1 MIFRER
7 ETRSSKQVRLSVD
20 RPDACPWLSST
31 AEVGVI
37 YIQRGKSEPRRFPR
51 PPSNRVGRGIRQELT
66 GARSRCSSQP
76 RDALSLLRAGLI
88 ITGSVRARAY
98 ERVRGSNRGRGGTP
112 DSASQPASQPASYSQ
127 LAKSGST
134 QMRCWNCLR
143 PRTRATTNSLTAEN
157 QLK

>member
-76 RDALSLLRAGLI
+76 RDAPSAAACGAHHHRLSTRAC
-88 ITGSVRARAY
+88 VRASPGQQQG
-98 ERVRGSNRGRGGTP
+98 ERRNTGLG
-112 DSASQPASQPASYSQ
+112 QPASQPASQLQPASQ
-127 LAKSGST
+127 EWQHTNEMLELSPST
-134 QMRCWNCLR
+134 NQGHD
-143 PRTRATTNSLTAEN
+143 NSLTAEN
-157 QLK
+157 QHK